1 MPKPLTHRIKHW
13 MLRDRIT
20 IVVVG
25 CGGTGAA
32 LISGLPYL
40 HHALLVAGHPYGIKV
55 RVIDGERI
63 TETNCVR
70 QPFTI
75 SEVGLYKAQV
85 LVNRLNV
92 FWGLDWCAIPTHVRC
107 GRDVPNCDFLIS
119 CVDTRAARATLAKVT
134 RLKSRRIHLWID
146 TGNGAA
152 SGQFVMGEP
161 LRRDRKDRST
171 RLPCIDE
178 LFPQMIRASLDKRD
192 SLPACSAAGSLLLQ
206 EPYIN
211 QSIAQLVLG
220 MLARLFRHGE
230 LSYHGGF
237 VNLATGRVNPL
248 PVDRTVWAR
257 LRSSA
262 RRMKPGGAAAAAPPY
277 DEANTR

>member
-1 MPKPLTHRIKHW
+1 MPKPLKAHRIKHW

-20 IVVVG
+20 VVVVG

-40 HHALLVAGHPYGIKV
+40 HHALLAAGHPSGIKV
-55 RVIDGERI
+55 CVIDGDRI

-70 QPFTI
+70 QPFSL

-92 FWGLDWCAIPTHVRC
+92 FWGLDWSAIPTHVRC
-107 GRDVPNCDFLIS
+107 GRDVPDCDFLIS

-134 RLKSRRIHLWID
+134 RLKTRKFHLWID
-146 TGNGAA
+146 TGNNAD

-161 LRRDRKDRST
+161 IRPGRKDRST

-178 LFPQMIRASLDKRD
+178 LFPQMTQASLDRSD
-192 SLPACSAAGSLLLQ
+192 SLPACSAAAALIKQ

-211 QSIAQLVLG
+211 QSIAQLVLA

-237 VNLATGRVNPL
+237 INLATGRVNPL

-257 LRSSA
+257 LR
-262 RRMKPGGAAAAAPPY
+262 AAAKKVKR
-277 DEANTR
+277 TSSKSR

>member
-40 HHALLVAGHPYGIKV
+40 HHALLAAGHPYGIKV
-55 RVIDGERI
+55 CAIDGERI

-192 SLPACSAAGSLLLQ
+192 SLPACSAASALLLQ

>member
-1 MPKPLTHRIKHW
+1 MPKPLRAHRIKHW
-13 MLRDRIT
+13 MLRDRVN

-32 LISGLPYL
+32 LVSGLPYL
-40 HHALLVAGHPYGIKV
+40 HHALLAAGHPSGI
-55 RVIDGERI
+55 RVCVVDGDRI

-70 QPFTI
+70 QPFTL

-85 LVNRLNV
+85 LINRLNV
-92 FWGLDWCAIPTHVRC
+92 FWGLDWCAIPTEVRC
-107 GRDVPNCDFLIS
+107 GRDVPDCDFLVS
-119 CVDTRAARATLAKVT
+119 CLDTRAARATLARIT
-134 RLKSRRIHLWID
+134 RLKTRKFDYWID
-146 TGNGAA
+146 TGNSSA

-161 LRRDRKDRST
+161 LRPNRKDRST

-178 LFPQMIRASLDKRD
+178 LFPQMIRASLDRRD
-192 SLPACSAAGSLLLQ
+192 SQPACSAAAALLRQ

-211 QSIAQLVLG
+211 QSIAQLVLA

-248 PVDRTVWAR
+248 PVDRAVWDR
-257 LRSSA
+257 LRSAAKNGAINA
-262 RRMKPGGAAAAAPPY
+262 RQHRADRQP
-277 DEANTR
+277 

>member
-13 MLRDRIT
+13 MLRDRIS

-32 LISGLPYL
+32 LVSGLPYL
-40 HHALLVAGHPYGIKV
+40 HHALLAAGHPSGVKV
-55 RVIDGERI
+55 CVIDGDRI

-70 QPFTI
+70 QPFTL

-107 GRDVPNCDFLIS
+107 GRDVPECDFLIS

-134 RLKSRRIHLWID
+134 RLKSRKYGYWLD
-146 TGNGAA
+146 TGNSSA

-161 LRRDRKDRST
+161 LRTSRNDRST

-192 SLPACSAAGSLLLQ
+192 PLPPCSAAEALLKQ

-211 QSIAQLVLG
+211 QSIAQLVLA

-237 VNLATGRVNPL
+237 INLATGRVNPL

-257 LRSSA
+257 LREPA
-262 RRMKPGGAAAAAPPY
+262 RMPRTTTGESRQP
-277 DEANTR
+277 ERR